1 MFAVAFFLLSL
12 MTCQPGVAIQEKV
25 NWRVSRAV
33 QSSTPTAVSCQLGN
47 WGEWTDC
54 FPCQEK
60 KYRYRSLLQPNKFG
74 GTICSGTV
82 WDQASC
88 HSPTACVKQAQCGQ
102 DFQCKETGRCLK
114 RHLVCNGDNDCLDG
128 SDEDNCEDIRV
139 LEDDCSQYDP
149 IPGSERVA
157 SGYNVLTQKQAQS
170 VYDVRYYGGQ
180 CETVYNGEWRE
191 LRYDPTCERLYY
203 GDDEKYFRKPYN
215 FLKYH
220 FEALADTTVS
230 SESYDDANDLYSKVK
245 NDESVSAGVTIG
257 VGVAVSPFTVTAGV
271 SGSRGSSVLNMLRK
285 YNQKIYSFMRIFTKV
300 QTAQF
305 KMRRENIML
314 DEVMLQSLLELPEQY
329 DYGMY
334 AKFIDDYG
342 THYITSGTMGGIF
355 EYILVLNKERMETAG
370 LSSNDVKTCFGG
382 SFGIDHKYTDKTQIG
397 GRLSGEACKKFGG
410 GKIGKY
416 LKTVGVEDI
425 ISLVQGGSS
434 GWAGGLTQHGSI
446 ITYRSWGRSLKYN
459 PVVIDFELQPIHEI
473 LRHTNLGPLE
483 TKRQNLRR
491 ALDQYLME
499 FNACRCGPCFNNG
512 KPILDGTSCTCQCP
526 LGRHGLACEQMES
539 EGEKADG
546 HWGCWSSWS
555 ACKSGTRER
564 RRECNNPAPQNGG
577 TSCPGHRVQTQAC

>member
-1 MFAVAFFLLSL
+1 MNKITAVRKCEEGNIGWWLLDEMFAVAFFLLSL

-88 HSPTACVKQAQCGQ
+88 HSPTVCVKQAQCGQ

-114 RHLVCNGDNDCLDG
+114 RHLVCNGDKDCLDG
-128 SDEDNCEDIRV
+128 SDEDNCEDVRV

-149 IPGSERVA
+149 IPGSERVT
-157 SGYNVLTQKQAQS
+157 SGYNFLTQKEAQS

-191 LRYDPTCERLYY
+191 LRYDSTCERLYY

-230 SESYDDANDLYSKVK
+230 SELYDDANDLFTKVK
-245 NDESVSAGVTIG
+245 NDKSVSAGVTIG
-257 VGVAVSPFTVTAGV
+257 VSPAGSPFTATAGV
-271 SGSRGSSVLNMLRK
+271 SGSRDSSFLNKLSK
-285 YNQKIYSFMRIFTKV
+285 YNQKVLKHNARVTQYSIIY
-300 QTAQF
+300 AEH
-305 KMRRENIML
+305 MRRENIML
-314 DEVMLQSLLELPEQY
+314 DEVMLQSLMELPEQY
-329 DYGMY
+329 NYGMY

-342 THYITSGTMGGIF
+342 THYITSGTMGGIY

-370 LSSNDVKTCFGG
+370 VTSNDIKTCFGS
-382 SFGIDHKYTDKTQIG
+382 SFGIDYDYTDTTQIG

-410 GKIGKY
+410 GKTGKFQA
-416 LKTVGVEDI
+416 LDKDLSKSWDERNVQMEPGKPTVEI
-425 ISLVQGGSS
+425 KS
-434 GWAGGLTQHGSI
+434 H
-446 ITYRSWGRSLKYN
+446 
-459 PVVIDFELQPIHEI
+459 ELQPIHEI

-512 KPILDGTSCTCQCP
+512 KPILD
-526 LGRHGLACEQMES
+526 
-539 EGEKADG
+539 
-546 HWGCWSSWS
+546 
-555 ACKSGTRER
+555 
-564 RRECNNPAPQNGG
+564 
-577 TSCPGHRVQTQAC
+577 